1 MCFRIH
7 AFFPDNR
14 YQEKAVAYLH
24 NIFNS
29 SDAFDN
35 GLQLTHGFN
44 VLLLP
49 VKPFFG
55 GIIPIGILRGGV
67 QAVTRL
73 FHKKDHAQ
81 RDTLVKHG
89 LIVRFFPDI
98 ILFDVLFGFAL
109 IHSVQVIG
117 I

>member
-1 MCFRIH
+1 MCFHSH
-7 AFFPDNR
+7 AFFQITVI
-14 YQEKAVAYLH
+14 QEKAVAYLH
-24 NIFNS
+24 DIFNS

-55 GIIPIGILRGGV
+55 GVIPVGILRGGV

-89 LIVRFFPDI
+89 LIVRFLPDI
-98 ILFDVLFGFAL
+98 ILFDVLFGFTL
-109 IHSVQVIG
+109 IHPVQVVG
-117 I
+117 V

>member
-1 MCFRIH
+1 MP
-7 AFFPDNR
+7 FFQITVI
-14 YQEKAVAYLH
+14 QEKAVADLH
-24 NIFNS
+24 DILNS

-49 VKPFFG
+49 IKPFFG
-55 GIIPIGILRGGV
+55 GAIPIRVLRGGV

-89 LIVRFFPDI
+89 LIVRFLPDI